1 METGPNGISVRSIEA
16 LAPDLREKL
25 LDSITAA
32 VSAAL
37 TDAAT
42 GATRMLQTERQAF
55 EAERQ
60 ALRQEIA
67 AALIALES
75 ERDMTRTVAA
85 QLALVRAAKESAEA
99 SHIEAQN
106 KTEQMSAEFANRV
119 RALEQELEQGRA
131 ERAFLV
137 KDLELE
143 RTERR
148 RALAVLDSI
157 RSAMGGGIAPPR
169 QAFTA
174 PTDVQAVEAPA
185 PVSLGVERVTA
196 SESARPLKLVS
207 SEPTPH
213 NARWSE
219 YATQLLDQIEASH
232 QYDLESLERPSDVVA
247 RLTECLRMAREVFLT
262 RFKDE
267 PAAGGEFD
275 RQIALLLDARSAT
288 TFARHLGIAWY
299 PVSYPER
306 TDTPSAV
313 A

>member
-1 METGPNGISVRSIEA
+1 MAQGTAMETGRNEISVRSIEA
-16 LAPDLREKL
+16 LAPALREKL

-37 TDAAT
+37 ADAAAE
-42 GATRMLQTERQAF
+42 ATRMLQTERQAF
-55 EAERQ
+55 EGERQ
-60 ALRQEIA
+60 ALRQQIA
-67 AALIALES
+67 DVLIALES

-85 QLALVRAAKESAEA
+85 QLANVRAAKESAEA

-106 KTEQMSAEFANRV
+106 KTEQMSAEFAHRV

-148 RALAVLDSI
+148 RAFAVLDSI

-174 PTDVQAVEAPA
+174 ATDVQAVEAT
-185 PVSLGVERVTA
+185 VSPGVERVAA
-196 SESARPLKLVS
+196 SESARTLKLVS

-213 NARWSE
+213 NTTWSE
-219 YATQLLDQIEASH
+219 YATQLLD
-232 QYDLESLERPSDVVA
+232 
-247 RLTECLRMAREVFLT
+247 
-262 RFKDE
+262 
-267 PAAGGEFD
+267 
-275 RQIALLLDARSAT
+275 
-288 TFARHLGIAWY
+288 
-299 PVSYPER
+299 
-306 TDTPSAV
+306 
-313 A
+313 

>member
-16 LAPDLREKL
+16 LAPALGEKL

-32 VSAAL
+32 VSAAVA
-37 TDAAT
+37 DAAAD
-42 GATRMLQTERQAF
+42 ATRMLQTERQAF
-55 EAERQ
+55 EGERR
-60 ALRQEIA
+60 ALRRQIA
-67 AALIALES
+67 DVLIALES
-75 ERDMTRTVAA
+75 ERDMTRAVAA

-99 SHIEAQN
+99 CHIEAQN

-131 ERAFLV
+131 ERACLV
-137 KDLELE
+137 RDLELE
-143 RTERR
+143 RTERQ
-148 RALAVLDSI
+148 RAFAVLDSI
-157 RSAMGGGIAPPR
+157 RSAMGGDIAPR

-174 PTDVQAVEAPA
+174 PTDVQAVEAP
-185 PVSLGVERVTA
+185 VSPGAERVAA
-196 SESARPLKLVS
+196 SESARSLKLVS
-207 SEPTPH
+207 SELTPH
-213 NARWSE
+213 HATWSE
-219 YATQLLDQIEASH
+219 YATHLLDQLEASH

-262 RFKDE
+262 RFNDE

-275 RQIALLLDARSAT
+275 RQLALLLDARGAT

-299 PVSYPER
+299 AISHPER